1 MLKDNQGKILDK
13 TFYARDLVKAE
24 RKSEKNERVV
34 QVLTSR
40 TVRGGRRQF
49 YVLLTSGD
57 KKWVN
62 QQELDRLNKQEIY

>member
-1 MLKDNQGKILDK
+1 MLKDYQDKILDK
-13 TFYARDLVKAE
+13 TFYDRDLVKAE
-24 RKSEKNERVV
+24 LKSEKNVRVV

-57 KKWVN
+57 KTWIS
-62 QQELDRLNKQEIY
+62 QEELNRLKKQEIY